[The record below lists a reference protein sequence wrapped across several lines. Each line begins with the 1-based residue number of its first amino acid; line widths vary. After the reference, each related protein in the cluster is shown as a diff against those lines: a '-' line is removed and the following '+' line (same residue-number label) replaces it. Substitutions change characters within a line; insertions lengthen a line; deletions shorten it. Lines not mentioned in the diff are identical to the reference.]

1 MGHKHMIDGAHA
13 QVEILDENDEILVLA
28 SFYWDYD
35 MCWTDFTARIVSVAD
50 RMYAE
55 FDDGNTT
62 QYIQFK
68 TGGDMCAID
77 Q

>member
-1 MGHKHMIDGAHA
+1 MIDGAHA

-35 MCWTDFTARIVSVAD
+35 MCWTDFTARVVSVAD